1 MIIIKADRNQD
12 CMSEDFLAF
21 DNVEEALLTLNTII
35 ESIICGCKF
44 YETNMDAIIDAL
56 KEIIYSDYLNMPWM
70 FRNKCCEFVEW
81 NFKEALD
88 LLKIANE
95 NMMNFRVFANR

>member
-56 KEIIYSDYLNMPWM
+56 KEII
-70 FRNKCCEFVEW
+70 
-81 NFKEALD
+81 
-88 LLKIANE
+88 
-95 NMMNFRVFANR
+95 